1 MATLMDDLLVPTKL
15 VMLGI
20 FVGAI
25 SGLVVA
31 EFDPGP
37 TMAAVVDKAPFT
49 QGKALDTHL
58 LHEDGRYFAIGSTP
72 DVSLD
77 PLSTSV
83 VRKIGYGRTNFVT
96 IATTSTGV
104 YSSDGLTDRHVRY
117 PGIYSEPLHLRA
129 LPGSGLYGWS
139 KLTGWTKIPL
149 VDAGSIAFLEWKPAP
164 ASHAGV
170 CVEDLINGGCR

>member
-104 YSSDGLTDRHVRY
+104 YSSEGLTSVHTAYAGPYVTPPRLATPTDEAV
-117 PGIYSEPLHLRA
+117 
-129 LPGSGLYGWS
+129 YGWS
-139 KLTGWTKIPL
+139 KLTGWTKIPVL
-149 VDAGSIAFLEWKPAP
+149 DAQSFSFLDAIKTDT
-164 ASHAGV
+164 GR
-170 CVEDLINGGCR
+170 GGECAAAATGGLCL